1 MKQGT
6 LFSFFAKKEPTTK
19 GNDPTKAKKAA
30 AAKASASNPNSGAK
44 TTTAAASVAS
54 TSKAAVS
61 TVAKP
66 RQAAAEDTKMRIGAK
81 IEVYW
86 DDDQKFYPAI
96 VREQSRGRTRLE
108 YLDDQTE
115 EWVVLRNERWRAV
128 ADQQPKRRR
137 IVPDDDESD
146 EEMEFDDID
155 DDDKDDDASFQDPGV
170 DDEDEAEEEDNWIVS
185 DEEEE
190 EAPKPKKK
198 KTTKKSAPSVVVKP
212 HKAPSASRTP
222 ANKGRRPSLT
232 SMTAPSSS
240 VSSTASSSMSTPSSR
255 TGGSSSF
262 VTPPL
267 STGGSPT
274 AFNSSCTVATPL
286 PYEQGAVNPAGS
298 HVHHHLNFL
307 RNPRDAQNRPP
318 THPDYD
324 GRTLRLQ
331 PEEWKKHN
339 NGKPMTDGT
348 RQWWEIKAQYFDT
361 VLLFKTGKFYEMFHM
376 DADIGVQV
384 CGTSCAVLLMIPPFL
399 LSCYPKQHLT
409 NRLPRLLFRNRLE
422 IHEGS
427 RGTCWLSRSR
437 LRRECRQIG
446 AGGLQGKKRQKLGS
460 DRHGMRRSTHFL
472 FFSLG
477 VSR

>member
-1 MKQGT
+1 
-6 LFSFFAKKEPTTK
+6 
-19 GNDPTKAKKAA
+19 
-30 AAKASASNPNSGAK
+30 
-44 TTTAAASVAS
+44 
-54 TSKAAVS
+54 
-61 TVAKP
+61 
-66 RQAAAEDTKMRIGAK
+66 MRIGAK

-86 DDDQKFYPAI
+86 DDDQKFYTAV

-128 ADQQPKRRR
+128 AEKQPKRRR
-137 IVPDDDESD
+137 IVPDDDESESH

-155 DDDKDDDASFQDPGV
+155 DDDKDEDASFQDPGA

-190 EAPKPKKK
+190 EEA
-198 KTTKKSAPSVVVKP
+198 KKSKKRASLVVRP
-212 HKAPSASRTP
+212 YKASSTTTSNRTP

-255 TGGSSSF
+255 TGGASSSY

-267 STGGSPT
+267 STGGCSPT
-274 AFNSSCTVATPL
+274 AFSSSCTVATPL

-339 NGKPMTDGT
+339 NGKAMTEGT
-348 RQWWEIKAQYFDT
+348 KQWWDIKAQYFDT
-361 VLLFKTGKFYEMFHM
+361 VLLFKTGKFYEMYNM
-376 DADIGVQV
+376 DADVGVQV
-384 CGTSCAVLLMIPPFL
+384 CGTSMLL
-399 LSCYPKQHLT
+399 
-409 NRLPRLLFRNRLE
+409 LLF
-422 IHEGS
+422 
-427 RGTCWLSRSR
+427 
-437 LRRECRQIG
+437 
-446 AGGLQGKKRQKLGS
+446 
-460 DRHGMRRSTHFL
+460 
-472 FFSLG
+472 
-477 VSR
+477 